1 MKTEFKITYPFIT
14 SLIVVLST
22 FMVSCTNEEYE
33 LSKQAASS
41 QIVCFESGL
50 TESDMDSVTDEI
62 SNAIDFSTRSI
73 GNELTEDEAMHILK
87 PLANDGKN
95 LQKQILYKKNELALS
110 PDEVILVKGM
120 TNDQLAEMSYAFN
133 TIWDSG
139 MTSQKIKGEDVVGC
153 LLYATGIQSLSDLA
167 RNGFEITSA
176 TNLYKGTK
184 MLMTAK
190 TARQIITA
198 FAKRAMGWVGVA
210 WMVYDFSK
218 CMKDK
223 NNG

>member
-110 PDEVILVKGM
+110 PYRLH
-120 TNDQLAEMSYAFN
+120 LSS
-133 TIWDSG
+133 W
-139 MTSQKIKGEDVVGC
+139 
-153 LLYATGIQSLSDLA
+153 LL
-167 RNGFEITSA
+167 
-176 TNLYKGTK
+176 
-184 MLMTAK
+184 
-190 TARQIITA
+190 
-198 FAKRAMGWVGVA
+198 
-210 WMVYDFSK
+210 
-218 CMKDK
+218 
-223 NNG
+223 